1 MADESQRADGADPS
15 GLLDSVVPDRRTF
28 VKRVAIG
35 AAFATPV
42 VSSFSMSGVNSVFAQ
57 ANGSPPGDGG
67 NIGNGTNQTNSLA
80 S

>member
-1 MADESQRADGADPS
+1 MSEIPAPNDPADELLEHLPPS
-15 GLLDSVVPDRRTF
+15 RRTF

-57 ANGSPPGDGG
+57 VGGSQNQPP
-67 NIGNGTNQTNSLA
+67 LPPEPL
-80 S
+80 